1 MGGGDHELPAGVV
14 SFLFTD
20 IEGSTRLL
28 RDLGDRY
35 GELLDLHHALLRA
48 AWAAHGGHEL
58 NTEGDAF
65 VVVFAEASDAV
76 AAAVDAQRE
85 LAAAAWPTAMPVRA
99 RIGIHTGYA
108 RPRGATYLALSLH
121 QAARIVDAAHGGQVL
136 VSGDTAARATA
147 LPAGARLERLG
158 RFRVRDFDDPPE
170 LFRVVG
176 AGLAQP
182 DTAPR
187 VRPAEGHNIV
197 RPSTSFEDRDDDRA
211 ALMDLSRPGR
221 ATTIVGSGGAGK
233 TRLAVETA
241 LDLAAEW
248 DDGAWFVDLA
258 PLSSG
263 QVVPQAIA
271 EAVGAKSTPG
281 VDPWIDVLEH
291 LRERAALVVLDNCE
305 HVAESACARV
315 VELLEACPRV
325 GVLAT
330 SRTPLG
336 LRAERVHRL
345 DPLPCGDAD
354 SPAVRL
360 FRHRAAARE
369 PGDDPSVVALC
380 AELDGLPL
388 AIELAAAR
396 TTALAPKDILE
407 RLRSSPSVLQSRDHS
422 LPARQRTLARLL
434 DWSYDLLEP
443 EARTVLRRLTVFA
456 GTFDLETA
464 ELACAG
470 DGLARTEVAEL
481 VWTLLDSSLVSAE
494 AAAGTSR
501 YRLLRTVRAYAAQ
514 RMAAAEHAATLRR
527 LADRY
532 LDRLGP
538 SQATGRAWVGEVA
551 LELDNLRYVIAEV
564 PDDATAQALA
574 WSVGRYHDVTDAFR
588 TGIEE
593 LTRWTQRLPAPGPNR
608 VALLTLL
615 ADLHLRV
622 GELGRAGALVDEAA
636 ELRAATGA
644 APWDPSGVARTR
656 GELALRSGDAAGAA
670 AEARRA
676 LTEPHSDRARARL
689 QNLLG
694 IALGTLGDVPG
705 AAQAFEEEL
714 AAASAAG
721 METFLATTHGNL
733 AEAQLQLGDEAAAA
747 GHQAIALDLSRAY
760 GQSVGIAFSM
770 MIAARLSA
778 VRGRARD
785 AVVLQSAADEVLAG
799 ASYALYD
806 EDAAVRAA
814 LIDAA
819 RSELGEAGFD
829 RAVATGRG
837 LDTDAAADLAAS
849 VLLAVRQRSSEQEA
863 TR

>member
-1 MGGGDHELPAGVV
+1 MGGEHELPAGVV
-14 SFLFTD
+14 SFVFTD

-28 RDLGDRY
+28 RELGDRY
-35 GELLDLHHALLRA
+35 GELIDIHHALMRA
-48 AWAAHGGHEL
+48 AWVAHGGHEL

-76 AAAVDAQRE
+76 AAAVDAQRA
-85 LAAAAWPTAMPVRA
+85 LAAAAWPTATPVRA

-108 RPRGATYLALSLH
+108 RPRGPTYLALALH
-121 QAARIVDAAHGGQVL
+121 QAARVVDAAHGGQVL
-136 VSGDTAARATA
+136 VSGETAARATA
-147 LPAGARLERLG
+147 LPAGARLDRLG

-176 AGLAQP
+176 AGMAQR

-197 RPSTSFEDRDDDRA
+197 RPSTSFEDREDDRA
-211 ALMDLSRPGR
+211 ALVDLARPGS

-241 LDLAAEW
+241 LGLAGAW

-263 QVVPQAIA
+263 QLVPQAIA
-271 EAVGAKSTPG
+271 EAVGAKSDPG
-281 VDPWIDVLEH
+281 VDPWIDALEH
-291 LRERAALVVLDNCE
+291 LRERRALVVLDNCE
-305 HVAESACARV
+305 HLTESACARV
-315 VELLEACPRV
+315 AELLEVCPRV

-330 SRTPLG
+330 SRIPLG
-336 LRAERVHRL
+336 LRAEHVHRL

-360 FRHRAAARE
+360 FRDRAAAHE
-369 PGDDPSVVALC
+369 PGDDASVVQLC

-396 TTALAPKDILE
+396 TTALAPKDILD
-407 RLRSSPSVLQSRDHS
+407 RLRSSPSVLQSRDQS
-422 LPARQRTLARLL
+422 LPERQRTLGRLL
-434 DWSYDLLEP
+434 DWSYDLLVP
-443 EARTVLRRLTVFA
+443 EARTVLRRLSVFA
-456 GTFDLETA
+456 GSFDLETA
-464 ELACAG
+464 ELVCAG
-470 DGLARTEVAEL
+470 DGLAHAEVAEL
-481 VWTLLDSSLVSAE
+481 VWTLIDSSLVSAE
-494 AAAGTSR
+494 AAAGASR
-501 YRLLRTVRAYAAQ
+501 YRLLQTVRAYAAQ
-514 RMAAAEHAATLRR
+514 RIGAGEHAATLSR
-527 LADRY
+527 LADHY

-538 SQATGRAWVGEVA
+538 PQATGRRWVGAVA
-551 LELDNLRYVIAEV
+551 PELDNLRHVIAEL

-593 LTRWTQRLPAPGPNR
+593 LTGWTQWLPSPGPNR

-622 GELGRAGALVDEAA
+622 GDLGRADALVDEAA
-636 ELRAATGA
+636 ELRATTGP
-644 APWDPSGVARTR
+644 APWDTSGVARTR
-656 GELALRSGDAAGAA
+656 GELALRCGDAAAAA

-676 LTEPHSDRARARL
+676 LTESHSDRARARL

-694 IALGTLGDVPG
+694 IALGTLGDVQG
-705 AAQAFEEEL
+705 AAEAFEEEL

-733 AEAQLQLGDEAAAA
+733 AEALLQLGDEAAAA

-778 VRGRARD
+778 VRGQARH
-785 AVVLQSAADEVLAG
+785 AVVLQSSADEVLTG

-806 EDAAVRAA
+806 EDAEIRAA
-814 LIDAA
+814 LMEAA
-819 RSELGEAGFD
+819 RAQLGETEFN
-829 RAVATGRG
+829 RAVAKGRG
-837 LDTDAAADLAAS
+837 LDTDAAADLAAT